1 VILRQRY
8 RQEGETQSAR
18 RKMIVSDITLFND
31 LTAALDAT
39 ASQIQLSEQQLAT
52 GRRVNQ
58 PSDDPAAYAQ
68 AEVLSQQS
76 SAITN
81 DVSIANQVQSQLS
94 TVDNVLAG
102 ASNALDSAVQLATQG
117 ADGTTSTSQMADLG
131 QEVNALL
138 SQMISLANSQYNG
151 AYVFSGDNVLT
162 APYSA
167 AGVYSGGANSNSV
180 VLSDGTSMQVNFN
193 GQSIFGDATTGPIG
207 TLTAL
212 AAALNS
218 GNKAA
223 VAATLPQLQA
233 SIQQI
238 ASARAGIGTT
248 IDTAS
253 ADATN
258 GNSIL
263 VTLTTAINN
272 VSGADIAQAISS
284 FQEQSVQQ
292 QALVSLGSELN
303 KIPLINILA

>member
-1 VILRQRY
+1 
-8 RQEGETQSAR
+8 
-18 RKMIVSDITLFND
+18 MIVSNITLFD
-31 LTAALDAT
+31 TLTAALDGT
-39 ASQIQLSEQQLAT
+39 ASQIQLTEQQLAT

-94 TVDNVLAG
+94 TADNVLSS

-117 ADGTTSTSQMADLG
+117 ADATISTSQMADLG
-131 QEVNALL
+131 QQVNALL
-138 SQMISLANSQYNG
+138 SQIISLANSQYNG
-151 AYVFSGDNVLT
+151 AYVFSGDKALT
-162 APYSA
+162 APYNA
-167 AGVYSGGANSNSV
+167 AGVYLGGANSNAV

-218 GNKAA
+218 GNKTA

-248 IDTAS
+248 ANTAS
-253 ADATN
+253 AEIMN
-258 GNSIL
+258 GNNIL
-263 VTLTTAINN
+263 VTFLAAINN
-272 VSGADIAQAISS
+272 VSGADIAQTISH
-284 FQEQSVQQ
+284 FNEQSVQQ
-292 QALVSLGSELN
+292 QALVSLGSELS
-303 KIPLINILA
+303 KMPLINILA

>member
-1 VILRQRY
+1 MILRQCY
-8 RQEGETQSAR
+8 RQEGETPSAR
-18 RKMIVSDITLFND
+18 RKMIVSDITLFD
-31 LTAALDAT
+31 TLTAALDGT
-39 ASQIQLSEQQLAT
+39 ASQIRLTEQQLAT

-58 PSDDPAAYAQ
+58 PSEDPAAYAQ

-94 TVDNVLAG
+94 TVDNALSG

-117 ADGTTSTSQMADLG
+117 ADATISTSQMADLG
-131 QEVNALL
+131 QQVNALR
-138 SQMISLANSQYNG
+138 SQMISLANSQYND

-167 AGVYSGGANSNSV
+167 AGAYSGGTNSNAV

-193 GQSIFGDATTGPIG
+193 GQAIFGDATTGPIG

-218 GNKAA
+218 GNKVA

-238 ASARAGIGTT
+238 ATARAGIGTT
-248 IDTAS
+248 INTAS
-253 ADATN
+253 AEATN

-263 VTLTTAINN
+263 VTLMAAINN
-272 VSGADIAQAISS
+272 VSGADIAKTISL

-292 QALVSLGSELN
+292 QALVSMGSELS
-303 KIPLINILA
+303 KMPLINILA